1 MIQTQDILAIAAV
14 SLVLIAYIPYMVD
27 IVRGKVAPHPF
38 SWLVWAMTATAIF
51 FLQTSGGS
59 GAGAYATAVVAVC
72 ASLIFILSFK
82 TNKVRIRPLDIVSLS
97 LAVVGIII
105 WIFIDQPAVAIMTLL
120 IVEVIGFIPTLL
132 NGWRHPYKDSMAVW
146 VANGSRHTLGFA
158 AVQNYNFLTML
169 NPIVW
174 ITLCS
179 IYVTTLAV
187 RRRSFTK
194 SPSRQRPIRPYN

>member
-1 MIQTQDILAIAAV
+1 MTC
-14 SLVLIAYIPYMVD
+14 LIKS
-27 IVRGKVAPHPF
+27 R
-38 SWLVWAMTATAIF
+38 
-51 FLQTSGGS
+51 
-59 GAGAYATAVVAVC
+59 
-72 ASLIFILSFK
+72 
-82 TNKVRIRPLDIVSLS
+82 LS
-97 LAVVGIII
+97 LRKA
-105 WIFIDQPAVAIMTLL
+105 FDFSETSHL
-120 IVEVIGFIPTLL
+120 IRYILTSEYKIPTLL

-158 AVQNYNFLTML
+158 AVQNYNFLTVL